1 MNYNQ
6 IYAIA
11 SGAMTIEKLRIDVTA
26 NNIANQHTVLN
37 IDGSGYQPA
46 QVVARAYPGGASF
59 EQYLLQIED
68 PMRTVEVMPQELP
81 PNQVYKPGHPQADNR
96 GYVSYP
102 GINMVDEMTTL
113 LQASRSYEANIK
125 IINTAHTLYL
135 NTLTIGDER

>member
-6 IYAIA
+6 IYTIA

-46 QVVARAYPGGASF
+46 QVVARTHPGSTSF
-59 EQYLLQIED
+59 DQYLQQVED
-68 PMRTVEVMPQELP
+68 PIHTIDVMPQELP
-81 PNQVYKPGHPQADNR
+81 PNQVYKPGHPQADSR